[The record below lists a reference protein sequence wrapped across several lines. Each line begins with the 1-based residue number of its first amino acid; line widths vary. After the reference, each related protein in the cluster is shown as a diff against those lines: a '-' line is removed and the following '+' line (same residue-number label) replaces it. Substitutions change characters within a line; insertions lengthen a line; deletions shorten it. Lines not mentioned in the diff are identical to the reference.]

1 MMKWVIAA
9 GLLFVCSGCATIV
22 TGGGPDQKVRISS
35 EPTGARVTVD
45 GTVRGQTP
53 LSVELT
59 RKDDHQV
66 KVEMAGYAA
75 HEQTIKSGF
84 NPMVFGN
91 ILFGGLIGVGVD
103 LISGAST
110 SLSPGDISPKLVTPA
125 PAYGS
130 QYPNY
135 GQPPAQPYERAYWK
149 GDYK

>member
-1 MMKWVIAA
+1 MIKWVVAA

-35 EPTGARVTVD
+35 EPTGARVMVD
-45 GTVRGQTP
+45 GSYRGQTP
-53 LSVELT
+53 LSLELT

-66 KVEMAGYAA
+66 KMELAGYTT

-91 ILFGGLIGVGVD
+91 ILIGGIIGVGVD

-110 SLSPGDISPKLVTPA
+110 SLSPGDISPKLVNQPPT
-125 PAYGS
+125 YGS
-130 QYPNY
+130 QFPNY
-135 GQPPAQPYERAYWK
+135 GQPPAQYERAYWK
-149 GDYK
+149 GDYR

>member
-1 MMKWVIAA
+1 MMKWVVAV
-9 GLLFVCSGCATIV
+9 GVLWVCSGCATIV
-22 TGGGPDQKVRISS
+22 TGAGPDQKVRISS
-35 EPTGARVTVD
+35 EPTGAKVTVD
-45 GTVRGQTP
+45 GTYRGQTP

-66 KVEMAGYAA
+66 KMELAGYAS
-75 HEQTIKSGF
+75 HEQMIKSGF

-91 ILFGGLIGVGVD
+91 ILIGGLIGVGVD

-110 SLSPGDISPKLVTPA
+110 SLSPGDISPKLVNQPP

-130 QYPNY
+130 QYPSY
-135 GQPPAQPYERAYWK
+135 GRPPEQYERAYWK